1 MIDGKDGMTRLRT
14 HTLVLPVIAVLVG
27 VVAALAL
34 LAVGSAQAP
43 LSGMV
48 FYQADLTGDQVVPP
62 VATPDCDDP
71 GPDGT
76 VRPIMGLE
84 RANAGACGVF
94 EAEGEEGGGEIRFRL
109 EAQVPG
115 ITQAHIHLGG
125 PAENGPVAAFLFGP
139 ADPAV
144 DEIAVSGALTV
155 DDLVGPVA
163 GDWEAFIAGLFAG
176 AYVQIHTE
184 MNPAGALRGQIFVAL
199 PAPLAPEPTVGG
211 ELPPDPDRPPRLTRL
226 VRRADC
232 RQRAM
237 GGWRTLIDE
246 LSVSRRYFRLWPDCS
261 PRASSSLRSREGRA
275 SATNGGTPALG

>member
-211 ELPPDPDRPPRLTRL
+211 ELPPDPDRPPPVDAPGPPSGLPTTGNGGL
-226 VRRADC
+226 ADADRRAFGLAPLLPTLAGLLTAGIVLAAIARRP
-232 RQRAM
+232 RQRH
-237 GGWRTLIDE
+237 
-246 LSVSRRYFRLWPDCS
+246 
-261 PRASSSLRSREGRA
+261 
-275 SATNGGTPALG
+275 